1 MKTRDSFCVSLCFI
15 LTLSFASLFS
25 QNRKVEVVYKAN
37 VARKENNQ
45 KQSKFTSKTD
55 KLFEAMSD
63 IEMILYYDKGKG
75 VFQVADAL
83 SSSDKKDN
91 LEFNLAT
98 ILLDVS
104 DDYFY
109 NTQMNEVV
117 VLKKDLGTDFHVVYT
132 LNRFDWTLGS
142 QTKEISGIKCYRA
155 TAANY
160 FYDKNNKKQKIE
172 VVAWFAPSVNV
183 PLGPIGYSGLPGL
196 ILELEEVGRRR
207 YFATNIFFDANF
219 EIANLYEVKKGDRI
233 SEMDYNALLKSKYE
247 HFHNLLKN

>member
-1 MKTRDSFCVSLCFI
+1 MCISLRVSLCFI
-15 LTLSFASLFS
+15 MTLFVTSLFS

-37 VARKENNQ
+37 IARNESNPKH
-45 KQSKFTSKTD
+45 SGFTSTID
-55 KLFEAMSD
+55 KVFEITSN
-63 IEMILYYDKGKG
+63 IEMNLYFDKGKG
-75 VFQVADAL
+75 VFKVANAL
-83 SSSDKKDN
+83 SSPDN
-91 LEFNLAT
+91 ENKFEFNVSKT
-98 ILLDVS
+98 LLDVR

-117 VLKKDLGTDFHVVYT
+117 VLKKDLGADFHVVFA
-132 LNRFDWTLGS
+132 LNRFKWTLGS
-142 QTKEISGIKCYRA
+142 QTKEISGIKCHRA
-155 TAANY
+155 TTANY

-172 VVAWFAPSVNV
+172 VVAWYAPSVNV

-233 SEMDYNALLKSKYE
+233 SETDYNALLKSKYE